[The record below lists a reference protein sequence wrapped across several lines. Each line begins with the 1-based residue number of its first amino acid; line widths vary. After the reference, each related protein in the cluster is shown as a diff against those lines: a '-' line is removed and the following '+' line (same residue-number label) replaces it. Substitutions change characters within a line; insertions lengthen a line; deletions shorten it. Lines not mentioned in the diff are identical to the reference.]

1 MKPVGVFDG
10 QAKDLGDEKI
20 TARAVAYIQKQATA
34 KPVLPVCG
42 VSSSSS
48 ADGRASGFCGQIG
61 WGLYTDCVTELD
73 YRTGQILDAIQA
85 AGITDDTIVVFSSDN
100 ATSPSRASVV
110 VRMDRGGAT
119 SSIRRTKEV
128 TASRPWCAGRKR
140 YRGWTAK
147 PGTVVRRRLAA
158 DARWINRGSATRST
172 DRPLD
177 GINAADYLLG
187 KRDTSGKVRSSIS
200 ALTADRCR

>member
-34 KPVLPVCG
+34 KKPFFLYVAFLQVHPPMG
-42 VSSSSS
+42 VHPDF
-48 ADGRASGFCGQIG
+48 AGKSGGGC
-61 WGLYTDCVTELD
+61 TDCVTELD

-128 TASRPWCAGRKR
+128 TASRPWCAGLDISR
-140 YRGWTAK
+140 
-147 PGTVVRRRLAA
+147 
-158 DARWINRGSATRST
+158 
-172 DRPLD
+172 LD
-177 GINAADYLLG
+177 GKARN
-187 KRDTSGKVRSSIS
+187 
-200 ALTADRCR
+200 CCPP

>member
-1 MKPVGVFDG
+1 MWRFFKFIRRWACIRILRANRVG
-10 QAKDLGDEKI
+10 
-20 TARAVAYIQKQATA
+20 
-34 KPVLPVCG
+34 
-42 VSSSSS
+42 
-48 ADGRASGFCGQIG
+48 
-61 WGLYTDCVTELD
+61 GLYADCVTELD

-100 ATSPSRASVV
+100 ATSPP
-110 VRMDRGGAT
+110 RGRQWWFEWTVAGAT

-128 TASRPWCAGRKR
+128 TASRPWCAGLE

-187 KRDTSGKVRSSIS
+187 KRDTSGRVRSSIS